1 MFDLQLRRVIRF
13 RRSDKKFSNYSFR
26 KILAYNVK
34 KRIDVPLRPHKIL
47 HKDFT
52 LKRKKSF
59 EVI

>member
-13 RRSDKKFSNYSFR
+13 RRGRDEKFSNNSFR

-34 KRIDVPLRPHKIL
+34 KRIDLPLRPHKIL

-52 LKRKKSF
+52 LKGKRVLK
-59 EVI
+59 